1 MGEASRSRR
10 PKKVH
15 LKRGGGKKIAKPFK
29 MQPET
34 ITAIAGGVVTVLLA
48 AARVAAQYV
57 RSRRGRKGAWK
68 RVREVQ
74 HELGAR
80 RMADARGASDASAAC
95 AHAVDAV
102 VASQGK
108 RSKHVTL
115 RADPEICAIAGAYEE
130 LLRRTPRAK
139 LAPTLRGT
147 LPLYYA
153 AVYHAAT
160 NGGSAAIDTFR
171 SAARR
176 LHLPDAVL
184 VLARVGGAHVPV
196 RIEPRG
202 GLRPLVEGTP
212 LEEQL
217 CDEHQ
222 EENALA
228 IAAIRDW
235 TSNEH
240 APVAVT
246 VHPAY
251 ATGMTMHLLR
261 ADEGACVVCVA
272 SEAHAS
278 AGPVLRAL
286 YKNEATFV
294 LRVDASGHIA
304 AVCATAHAAAH
315 VADVHLARVR
325 GLLSESEAGHA
336 WRGRECRASTMHA
349 STDHFIFVVLG

>member
-1 MGEASRSRR
+1 M
-10 PKKVH
+10 
-15 LKRGGGKKIAKPFK
+15 
-29 MQPET
+29 
-34 ITAIAGGVVTVLLA
+34 
-48 AARVAAQYV
+48 
-57 RSRRGRKGAWK
+57 
-68 RVREVQ
+68 
-74 HELGAR
+74 
-80 RMADARGASDASAAC
+80 
-95 AHAVDAV
+95 
-102 VASQGK
+102 
-108 RSKHVTL
+108 
-115 RADPEICAIAGAYEE
+115 
-130 LLRRTPRAK
+130 
-139 LAPTLRGT
+139 
-147 LPLYYA
+147 
-153 AVYHAAT
+153 
-160 NGGSAAIDTFR
+160 
-171 SAARR
+171 
-176 LHLPDAVL
+176 
-184 VLARVGGAHVPV
+184 PV

-202 GLRPLVEGTP
+202 GLRPLVEGVP

-228 IAAIRDW
+228 MAAIRDW

-240 APVAVT
+240 TPVAVT

-261 ADEGACVVCVA
+261 ADDGACVVCVA